1 MRLAVTTARGY
12 SFGSSRSALPNKR
25 LKLAG
30 PALRGT
36 NVCALASSYR
46 RAGRLRPPALAP
58 QLKRDPL
65 GSAARIDCM
74 HSTYARLTTVQS
86 PLRIPEGVSA
96 RALRTRTLWHACA
109 ECCTAGD
116 LTGS

>member
-36 NVCALASSYR
+36 NVCAPASSYR

-65 GSAARIDCM
+65 GVTGALMRLRLLLPCCVLCVLPRCLSAQA
-74 HSTYARLTTVQS
+74 V
-86 PLRIPEGVSA
+86 PLIATRGLDLLVKGQPDSA
-96 RALRTRTLWHACA
+96 
-109 ECCTAGD
+109 
-116 LTGS
+116 